1 MLESKKK
8 KKNPT
13 GTKITEPHV
22 ILPTKSPLEKKP
34 AGIRGE
40 GGWVGAVGQ
49 TKTDLGRK
57 GDVKSSLTKD

>member
-34 AGIRGE
+34 AGIESLHNEKVVTRLI
-40 GGWVGAVGQ
+40 Q
-49 TKTDLGRK
+49 LRRPNPKKTL
-57 GDVKSSLTKD
+57 LEN